1 MNNNLINGKTE
12 QEILEDFFTLVAK
25 KEWFYWVDEPELLGH
40 HTQICVDEI
49 LTEDFEEFA
58 QGHFN
63 FDWEQEQ
70 YENMQ
75 DMYRSA
81 GL

>member
-1 MNNNLINGKTE
+1 MEDKLINGKTK
-12 QEILEDFFTLVAK
+12 QEILEDFFTLVA
-25 KEWFYWVDEPELLGH
+25 ENNWFSWVEEPEVKGY

-49 LTEDFEEFA
+49 LAEDFEEFA

-75 DMYRSA
+75 DMYRNA

>member
-1 MNNNLINGKTE
+1 MDDNLINGKTE

-25 KEWFYWVDEPELLGH
+25 KKWFYWVDEPEILGY
-40 HTQICVDEI
+40 HTQICADEI

-63 FDWEQEQ
+63 FNWEQEQ

>member
-1 MNNNLINGKTE
+1 MKDKLINGKTK
-12 QEILEDFFTLVAK
+12 QEILEDFFTLVA
-25 KEWFYWVDEPELLGH
+25 ENNWFSWVEEPEVKGY
-40 HTQICVDEI
+40 HTQIYVDEI
-49 LTEDFEEFA
+49 LAEDFEEFA

-75 DMYRSA
+75 DMYRNA

>member
-1 MNNNLINGKTE
+1 MDDNLINGKTE

-25 KEWFYWVDEPELLGH
+25 KEWFYWVDEPEVLGY
-40 HTQICVDEI
+40 HTQICADEI

-58 QGHFN
+58 QDHFD